1 MQYNTNKSQGG
12 GSSPPFHNENI
23 FVVARSGRS
32 LIQDLKLEPSLG
44 LHDLYSSNEADW
56 SSKLCDKNVWKWMEG
71 NSGSNFRPQMAVY
84 SLLFAHNTY
93 FCPGQN
99 NIMIHVYTTT
109 TT

>member
-12 GSSPPFHNENI
+12 GSSPPFHNENS

-56 SSKLCDKNVWKWMEG
+56 SSKFCDKNVWKMDGGKLRLEFQTPDG
-71 NSGSNFRPQMAVY
+71 GVFSIIRA
-84 SLLFAHNTY
+84 
-93 FCPGQN
+93 
-99 NIMIHVYTTT
+99 
-109 TT
+109 